1 MKIRHTDLAIG
12 IVALLSFGAVG
23 IALVSQHVYGM
34 LPCPWC
40 ILQRVIFL
48 VIGLLCVLALWSRS
62 LVARQGLATL
72 AALAGVSGIASAVY
86 QHKVAAQ
93 MFSCNLTLA
102 DKIISAL
109 DLERILPFVFRIE
122 ASCADA
128 AVDLLGLPYEYWSGG
143 LFAVLTVVLV
153 ATIAKAES

>member
-12 IVALLSFGAVG
+12 IVALLSLGAVG